1 MTIFRPSSRLYHALR
16 VSVLT
21 FGLAFAA
28 TSVFSLI
35 FPAYAEKAWPFALT
49 WASVVTIASILQFGA
64 PALSLTD
71 EQIRGHSRWLNFVI
85 TIPLANIDLAKS
97 RAAMHGR
104 FRWLAWDYRI
114 YSIDGKS
121 ISVSR
126 FAFEPKQFEQML
138 DAIGAQQIDV
148 DRLERE

>member
-1 MTIFRPSSRLYHALR
+1 MIIFRPSSRLYHALR
-16 VSVLT
+16 VSALT
-21 FGLAFAA
+21 LGLAFVA
-28 TSVFSLI
+28 TSVSLLI
-35 FPAYAEKAWPFALT
+35 FPAYAEKAWQFALA
-49 WASVVTIASILQFGA
+49 WASVVVIASILQFGA

-71 EQIRGHSRWLNFVI
+71 EQIRGHSRWLNFVV

-97 RAAMHGR
+97 RAAMNSR
-104 FRWLAWDYRI
+104 FHWLAWDYRI

-138 DAIGAQQIDV
+138 DAISAQQKDAP
-148 DRLERE
+148 L